1 MEKLLPKKD
10 EIFEDKLRE
19 RIRKEKL
26 TEIAGELAPLRLSRD
41 SIIAISKEWQVAAL
55 RGSAV
60 KDLKKMISLS
70 KEAYEWD
77 CIELVANG
85 LGNKANDRITVINE
99 FVVPKNVLV
108 YSVAAP
114 LLGKM
119 HIVEAAVLGDRKAIQ
134 ALKDAEERKELK
146 QYIHNPGMT
155 VDRLVRTSWDAVAN
169 EGVLTLTDAYY
180 RRVDNLERE
189 KRLETRFVLHLHPEF
204 EHPTPG
210 DASPED
216 VYTILSKN
224 KKADWIGIVTAE
236 QDSDFGFNFGFML
249 SDLNPYYIPPK
260 DRQMWMKRM
269 KEVSHLRN
277 EEGDKGKPY
286 MNAYIDFSFQTRV
299 PWGTKV
305 NGLMTYEEL
314 LKEVG

>member
-1 MEKLLPKKD
+1 MEKQLPKKD
-10 EIFEDKLRE
+10 ETFEDKLRE
-19 RIRKEKL
+19 RIRREKL
-26 TEIAGELAPLRLSRD
+26 AEIANELAPLRLSKD
-41 SIIAISKEWQVAAL
+41 SIIAISKEWQVATL

-60 KDLKKMISLS
+60 KDLKRMISLS

-85 LGNKANDRITVINE
+85 LGSKFNDRITVINR
-99 FVVPKNVLV
+99 FVIPEKILV

-114 LLGKM
+114 WLG
-119 HIVEAAVLGDRKAIQ
+119 HVHVVEAAVLGDQKAIQ
-134 ALKDAEERKELK
+134 ILKDAEEKKKLG
-146 QYIHNPGMT
+146 QYIHNSGMT
-155 VDRLVRTSWDAVAN
+155 VDRLVRTNWEAVTN
-169 EGVLTLTDAYY
+169 EGMMNLTESYY

-189 KRLETRFVLHLHPEF
+189 KKLETRFVLHLHPEF
-204 EHPTPG
+204 DHPIPG
-210 DASPED
+210 QVSPED
-216 VYTILSKN
+216 VYMILSRE

-249 SDLNPYYIPPK
+249 SDLYPYYVPPK

-269 KEVSHLRN
+269 KEVSPLRN
-277 EEGDKGKPY
+277 KEGEKGQPY
-286 MNAYIDFSFQTRV
+286 INAFVDFSFQTEV
-299 PWGTKV
+299 PRGTKV